1 MRALLIL
8 AMMGWGLVWPL
19 SKMLLEFGSPAQ
31 IASARYVL
39 VSACFIPIMLIG
51 KISFSIPKPAR
62 TPLLL
67 TGVLNALYSYL
78 MYVGMPYGD
87 SGHAG
92 VITEVL
98 SPIIA
103 ALLWS
108 AYTRQS
114 LSANAR
120 FGLALGVLSC
130 AFLIDF
136 FSNMRAIFS
145 AFYMIYMLAA
155 LDWALLMLTSR
166 KATHSLNAIA
176 LNFYSSLMTCA
187 LLAPA
192 LFLPDTNA
200 LDTQSTKSSMMFLA
214 ALVDK
219 PLEFY
224 ALLALAAVFCT
235 VFATTIFYRALF
247 VLGVV
252 EGGIYALLVPIFSLG
267 FAYMLLGEIPSLSTI
282 IGGILA
288 IISIYLINYLKR

>member
-1 MRALLIL
+1 MRILLVL

-31 IASARYVL
+31 IASLRYVL
-39 VSACFIPIMLIG
+39 VSVCFIPLMLCF
-51 KISFSIPKPAR
+51 KIPFSIPKPAR

-67 TGVLNALYSYL
+67 TGALNALYSYL

-114 LSANAR
+114 LSASAH
-120 FGLALGVLSC
+120 FGLALGVLAC

-136 FSNMRAIFS
+136 FGNMRAIFS

-155 LDWALLMLTSR
+155 LDWALLMLASR
-166 KATHSLNAIA
+166 KATHSLNAIT

-192 LFLPDTNA
+192 LFLPD
-200 LDTQSTKSSMMFLA
+200 SSMLGVGAESSVMFLA

-219 PLEFY
+219 PLAFY
-224 ALLALAAVFCT
+224 AFLAVAAVFCT
-235 VFATTIFYRALF
+235 VFATTIFYKALF

-288 IISIYLINYLKR
+288 IISIYLINYFKR